1 MKHFHLKAFFHRFLE
16 SEVLASPSS
25 LTSQEEAG
33 EGEKDLTIKSQ
44 KDADSV
50 PIMKKYALP
59 SPAKS
64 WSSARYHG
72 A

>member
-1 MKHFHLKAFFHRFLE
+1 MKHFHLKTFFHRFLE
-16 SEVLASPSS
+16 SEVLASSSS
-25 LTSQEEAG
+25 LTSQQEA
-33 EGEKDLTIKSQ
+33 GEKDLTIKSQ